1 MGETVPAATII
12 GLVTNPRGDLIL
24 SPVYPS
30 AEISCNRSS
39 KGGIRGRSWPEL
51 AGLFDHAFGLMPFLL
66 RVLPPVEASGV
77 LGQIAGVAMSHQLI
91 FR

>member
-39 KGGIRGRSWPEL
+39 EGGIRGRS
-51 AGLFDHAFGLMPFLL
+51 A
-66 RVLPPVEASGV
+66 
-77 LGQIAGVAMSHQLI
+77 
-91 FR
+91 